1 MPRFIIAVS
10 LAEFWDEIVTINFMK
25 NAGLTKKSET
35 LKNIKIIIKYKNG
48 LEYLNIW
55 QLKLKKKKD
64 FTAIKVL
71 FFKKI

>member
-35 LKNIKIIIKYKNG
+35 LKNIKIIITYKNG

-55 QLKLKKKKD
+55 QYWNWKKKD

>member
-35 LKNIKIIIKYKNG
+35 LKNIKIIITYKNG

>member
-35 LKNIKIIIKYKNG
+35 LKNIKIIITYKNG
-48 LEYLNIW
+48 LEYLNIV
-55 QLKLKKKKD
+55 QY
-64 FTAIKVL
+64 
-71 FFKKI
+71 